1 MAPGAGLAAASPV
14 VPVAAFLAALGVVFP
29 VAGSPAALV
38 ATVVALAVLE
48 AAWQRPNLET
58 IT

>member
-1 MAPGAGLAAASPV
+1 MAAGAGLAAASPV

-38 ATVVALAVLE
+38 ALAVLE